1 MPIFRTIKNNSVIQA
16 VFFGSLTGL
25 VGVFAFIL
33 LLQLPTQEQ
42 QEELVPTSQI
52 PVEQEKVSQAFYA
65 LQFGVFS
72 NFDSAAQF
80 LSSYPAL
87 NKSAI
92 FEVDGSYYVWSQL
105 DLEKVAGAN
114 VTTPNSFYKQMTL
127 TSSCPKHAE
136 LQLPSLL
143 KDEKWFTGQALA
155 VNEDTK
161 NVVPDNWNQQILEI
175 QKLSTNVGVIRLHL
189 LMNYYEH
196 LDCLK
201 VTF

>member
-16 VFFGSLTGL
+16 VFFGTLTGL

-33 LLQLPTQEQ
+33 LLQLPSNEQ
-42 QEELVPTSQI
+42 QEELVPASQMST
-52 PVEQEKVSQAFYA
+52 EQQEVSQAFYA

-80 LSSYPAL
+80 LSSYPTL

-92 FEVDGSYYVWSQL
+92 FEVDGSFYVWSQL
-105 DLEKVAGAN
+105 DIEKVAGAN
-114 VTTPNSFYKQMTL
+114 VTTPNSFYKQLTL
-127 TSSCPKHAE
+127 TSSCAKQAE

-155 VNEDTK
+155 ANEDTK
-161 NVVPDNWNQQILEI
+161 NTMPDNWNEQITEI
-175 QKLSTNVGVIRLHL
+175 KKLSTNVGVIRLHL